1 MGQKKSFPIWTTL
14 LVLGGL
20 SLGGAVWAGKLQPT
34 EWLSRLMGPSKT
46 DYSNLV
52 TKVAEKKS
60 FLISLSVQG
69 YLDSLGNNT
78 LSSGV
83 EGTTTIFWI
92 APEGKIVAKD
102 EVVCELDAALLRE
115 KAKQQE
121 ITATQADAAE
131 SKAKGTLEI
140 TKTQNKSDIAAA
152 ELKRTLAKIDLEKY
166 TDKEKGEYKQQVNE
180 LKGNVE
186 IANEE
191 QVRAKENYEF
201 TKQQVKKGY
210 HTQNQ
215 LEANRIAV
223 KQSDLKVLVAKDK
236 LEVLEVFTQKRTIT
250 ELEANAEE
258 LVFELDRVNL
268 KCTSAETQA
277 SKDYDAQK
285 LTAAAEHE
293 KLDRL
298 NKQIEAC
305 TMKAPIAGQVVYANM
320 QSSNFGRSSGETI
333 EQGATVRERQA
344 IINLPDVTQMKVDC
358 RIHESLIGNI
368 RLNLPARI
376 KIDAFPARMF
386 KGVVAHVS
394 SVPMSGRW
402 PNTDLKE
409 YETEI
414 KLIDDPEVINK
425 LRPGLTA
432 QVEILV
438 DSRENVLQVP
448 LQAVLAVA
456 DKQMAY
462 VLTGQGPERR
472 ELVVGQSNQS
482 HVEIKSGIQ
491 AGELVIMNARSQ
503 FGEEISLLEAEL
515 NANKAKTAPV
525 EIIPPAPVPPA
536 GATDGGPAG
545 PTRSGPPGGAGG
557 GPDRTARFTQMDK
570 NGDGQL
576 SLDEADERIKPQFST
591 LDKDSNGSVSREEYL
606 SAPRPPRGGPEGT
619 GGPRP
624 N

>member
-1 MGQKKSFPIWTTL
+1 MGPKKPFPIWTTL
-14 LVLGGL
+14 LVLGAL
-20 SLGGAVWAGKLQPT
+20 SLAGAVWAGTVKPT
-34 EWLSRLMGPSKT
+34 EWLSRWVGPSKT
-46 DYSNLV
+46 DFSHLS

-69 YLDSLGNNT
+69 YLDSLGNAT

-83 EGTTTIFWI
+83 EGTTTII
-92 APEGKIVAKD
+92 MIVPEGTIVEKD
-102 EVVCELDAALLRE
+102 QVVCELDAAALRE

-121 ITATQADAAE
+121 ITATQADAAM
-131 SKAKGTLEI
+131 SKAKETLEI
-140 TKTQNKSDIAAA
+140 TKTQNKSDISAV
-152 ELKRTLAKIDLEKY
+152 ELKQALMILDYETLIQGEYPLQKNELNSSVELAKE
-166 TDKEKGEYKQQVNE
+166 E
-180 LKGNVE
+180 L
-186 IANEE
+186 
-191 QVRAKENYEF
+191 VRAKDNYEF

-210 HTQNQ
+210 RTQNEM
-215 LEANRIAV
+215 EANRIAV
-223 KQSDLKVLVAKDK
+223 KQADLKVKGAEGKLVL
-236 LEVLEVFTQKRTIT
+236 LEEFTKKRTKAVY
-250 ELEANAEE
+250 EANSEE
-258 LVFELDRVNL
+258 LMLELDRVNL

-277 SKDYDAQK
+277 AKDYDAQK
-285 LTAAAEHE
+285 LTSAAEQE
-293 KLDRL
+293 KLERL
-298 NKQIEAC
+298 KQQIAAC
-305 TMKAPIAGQVVYANM
+305 IMKAPIAGQVVYANM

-376 KIDAFPARMF
+376 KIDAFPDRMF

-482 HVEIKSGIQ
+482 HVEIKSGVT

-503 FGEEISLLEAEL
+503 FGEQISLLEAEL
-515 NANKAKTAPV
+515 NANKAKNAPV
-525 EIIPPAPVPPA
+525 EIIPPASIPPA
-536 GATDGGPAG
+536 GATDAGPAG
-545 PTRSGPPGGAGG
+545 PTKGGPPEGEG
-557 GPDRTARFTQMDK
+557 GPDRAARFTQMDK
-570 NGDGQL
+570 NGDSQL
-576 SLDEADERIKPQFST
+576 SLDEADERMKGQFPT
-591 LDKDSNGSVSREEYL
+591 MDKDGNGSVSREEYL
-606 SAPRPPRGGPEGT
+606 SAPRPPRGGGPEGP